1 MAKKQSLADALAI
14 LGVSEQNLIPQQVLD
29 EQDEI
34 RTTKDWVDLEAES
47 VIFYFETKGSEAIW
61 KKRICKMC
69 NAKFMSTYT
78 GISTCSV
85 KCRKDSLAAKGLTWD
100 PTQSES
106 ERWGGTIPKF
116 IGPEATKALQGVDFP
131 DEPEPIKQASPVG
144 PEEDDDWDDFL
155 SSLD

>member
-29 EQDEI
+29 EQAEI
-34 RTTKDWVDLEAES
+34 KTTEDWVNLEAES
-47 VIFYFETKGSEAIW
+47 VIFYYETRGSEAIW

-69 NAKFMSTYT
+69 GAKFMSTYT

-100 PTQSES
+100 PAQ
-106 ERWGGTIPKF
+106 
-116 IGPEATKALQGVDFP
+116 PE
-131 DEPEPIKQASPVG
+131 ISR
-144 PEEDDDWDDFL
+144 
-155 SSLD
+155 